1 MIKEYFHMNWG
12 WGDNLTT
19 CWYLA
24 GVFECSDG
32 YKINDGILTQ
42 DNIPHDKEYFQI
54 HIATGIHPKK

>member
-1 MIKEYFHMNWG
+1 MNWG